1 MTRLQMRHHNG
12 APFTGLG
19 LAGLAVGLLAGLAT
33 GAYLAHRL
41 GGSGRVAAL
50 VRRTRSR
57 AGSVARELE
66 AEAGEIDTRDL
77 EDEDQDY
84 AVDDIL
90 DDESGDDWDDE
101 NDEDDDDGDAYDDDD
116 AFSSADPDLEE
127 RVLEAFTN
135 DPILSER
142 AVDIG
147 AIRASTIE
155 LVGTVF
161 SDEELDYATTL
172 TGGVPGVEKVVNR
185 LVVREPTDAKGTTH
199 RSAPPADR
207 ATGGR
212 TDDGPTAATG
222 EAQESRP
229 PESPARP
236 PVRIGLDRPAFGDF
250 YFQAFNGSVSSPL
263 LDITTTV
270 AGSPS
275 VVDLHPLEW
284 QLASLHGQNRE
295 AASLERHVRT
305 TPKSRPE
312 VTQTCPFRAQ

>member
-1 MTRLQMRHHNG
+1 MHNG

-147 AIRASTIE
+147 ADSGVDDR
-155 LVGTVF
+155 VDRHRVQRRGTRLR
-161 SDEELDYATTL
+161 DDPHRWRTWGRE
-172 TGGVPGVEKVVNR
+172 GGQSLGGERTNRCEGDGACGVLR
-185 LVVREPTDAKGTTH
+185 
-199 RSAPPADR
+199 PPIAR
-207 ATGGR
+207 PAV
-212 TDDGPTAATG
+212 GPTTG
-222 EAQESRP
+222 RRP
-229 PESPARP
+229 RPEMPKSPAR
-236 PVRIGLDRPAFGDF
+236 RSRRQHTSRSDA
-250 YFQAFNGSVSSPL
+250 VSHRLRRS
-263 LDITTTV
+263 DCRCCRV
-270 AGSPS
+270 
-275 VVDLHPLEW
+275 
-284 QLASLHGQNRE
+284 
-295 AASLERHVRT
+295 
-305 TPKSRPE
+305 
-312 VTQTCPFRAQ
+312 

>member
-1 MTRLQMRHHNG
+1 MTRLQMRHHDG

-50 VRRTRSR
+50 VRRTRTR

-66 AEAGEIDTRDL
+66 AEAGEIDTL

-101 NDEDDDDGDAYDDDD
+101 NDEDEDEGDSYDDDD
-116 AFSSADPDLEE
+116 VFSSADPDLEE

-155 LVGTVF
+155 LIGTVF
-161 SDEELDYATTL
+161 SDEEHDYATTL

-185 LVVREPTDAKGTTH
+185 LVVREPTEAKRTAH
-199 RSAPPADR
+199 RSSPPADH
-207 ATGGR
+207 APGGR
-212 TDDGPTAATG
+212 TDDPTAATRDA
-222 EAQESRP
+222 EASRP
-229 PESPARP
+229 PESP
-236 PVRIGLDRPAFGDF
+236 PA
-250 YFQAFNGSVSSPL
+250 
-263 LDITTTV
+263 
-270 AGSPS
+270 
-275 VVDLHPLEW
+275 H
-284 QLASLHGQNRE
+284 
-295 AASLERHVRT
+295 
-305 TPKSRPE
+305 
-312 VTQTCPFRAQ
+312 

>member
-1 MTRLQMRHHNG
+1 MAPRQDDFLDLRLASRLTPGPVYRPASRYISQVSSDLKGNHS
-12 APFTGLG
+12 PF
-19 LAGLAVGLLAGLAT
+19 GLAT
-33 GAYLAHRL
+33 EVARNRHDPLADAASRWRTVHRPGTRRPGGRIAGRLAPGAYLAHRL

-222 EAQESRP
+222 DAEESRP
-229 PESPARP
+229 PESP
-236 PVRIGLDRPAFGDF
+236 PA
-250 YFQAFNGSVSSPL
+250 
-263 LDITTTV
+263 
-270 AGSPS
+270 
-275 VVDLHPLEW
+275 H
-284 QLASLHGQNRE
+284 
-295 AASLERHVRT
+295 
-305 TPKSRPE
+305 
-312 VTQTCPFRAQ
+312 